1 MSLSRVRFS
10 FLILALWVCGSAHA
24 QMLISEFVQK
34 GGKQMTKADLQEMMP
49 IRHKSKWPNRQ
60 GEEDLVLS
68 VDGKI
73 SGTGYHYA
81 SRTQSAAEG
90 TWKLEEDGK
99 MCTPKKWLQWG
110 SSANLCWYIFKSGDD
125 YYGAQKNDPESKILG
140 KIDSFTKDA
149 SPAAN

>member
-1 MSLSRVRFS
+1 MKLFS
-10 FLILALWVCGSAHA
+10 FRFPALLLALSVSVSAQA

-34 GGKQMTKADLQEMMP
+34 GGKQMTKADLLEMMP
-49 IRHKSKWPNRQ
+49 IRLKSKWPNRQ

-73 SGTGYHYA
+73 TGTGHHYA

-90 TWKLEEDGK
+90 AWRIEDDGK

-110 SSANLCWYIFKSGDD
+110 SSANLCWYILKSGDE

-140 KIDSFTKDA
+140 KIDSFTKDT
-149 SPAAN
+149 SPAPN